1 MILQKNNNNDLDS
14 QNQFKRELSNDSH
27 RKYHKQNVTT
37 THINRVLMLF
47 NLHRKTESNHRKY
60 HNFSRCC

>member
-1 MILQKNNNNDLDS
+1 MILQNNYNNDLDS

-37 THINRVLMLF
+37 V
-47 NLHRKTESNHRKY
+47 NLLLLPTIS
-60 HNFSRCC
+60 FVT